1 MSPANRWEFWI
12 DRGGTFTDCLGRAPD
27 RSLHVAKVLSSDR
40 APLKGIAE
48 LLGLDPTDTVP
59 PCDLRLGTTVAT
71 NALLERKG
79 RPCGLVITRGF
90 ADLLEIGTQAR
101 PQLFALDVVKPR
113 VLYDHVLEIDAR
125 AAPDGR
131 VVSRPD
137 PVTLKAQ
144 LSELAAQVDSV
155 IDARAA
161 PDGRVVSRPD
171 PVTLKAQL
179 SELAAQVD
187 SVAVV
192 VIHACAAPQL
202 EREMGDLARTAGFA
216 HVSLS
221 HEATAELGM
230 LARGDTAVVD
240 AYLTPLLRQYLTDL
254 AAELPGSNIRL
265 MQSSGRLCEADSFGG
280 PAAVLS
286 GPAGGVVACTTI
298 AEDAGLNQ
306 VIGFDMGGTETAGGA
321 MGCGGG
327 VGSLPQ
333 APRPKSSAT
342 ASPSFSDPN
351 VVMTG

>member
-113 VLYDHVLEIDAR
+113 VLYDHVLE
-125 AAPDGR
+125 
-131 VVSRPD
+131 
-137 PVTLKAQ
+137 
-144 LSELAAQVDSV
+144 